1 MWLSLL
7 VLWAVA
13 ADEPPATAQT
23 RSGPP
28 IKQIVRKG
36 KIGASIE
43 YEDFREIYDRS
54 RDLAQRRHPFDG
66 SDYASRPYRVT
77 VMQGQAVFRYRE
89 RPLWLLHNFFSW
101 QMAGTA
107 EMPWSCESTVFV
119 LKGGH
124 PVTDRPASERPWRAE
139 EGRFTLLDPEDS
151 AEVSGD
157 FDAIE
162 PHPSQPLFAAIQRG
176 CCGSESR
183 VSIHDFEGRALC
195 APSNLLI
202 GWDYKTPDQPDVGT
216 WDRVRIEKGRVYCPD
231 GTRASIEAAAAA
243 RPERPIRKPRVRGS
257 GHRLRYSTNGGGWPR

>member
-7 VLWAVA
+7 VLWAGA
-13 ADEPPATAQT
+13 ADERPATAQT

-28 IKQIVRKG
+28 IKQIERKG
-36 KIGASIE
+36 KIGASIA
-43 YEDFREIYDRS
+43 YEELREIYDQS
-54 RDLAQRRHPFDG
+54 RDLAQRRHPFAG
-66 SDYASRPYRVT
+66 SDYVAHPYRAA
-77 VMQGQAVFRYRE
+77 VMQGQAVFHYRE
-89 RPLWLLHNFFSW
+89 RPLWLVHNFFCW

-107 EMPWSCESTVFV
+107 EMPWSCESTVYV

-124 PVTDRPASERPWRAE
+124 PVTDRPPSERPGSATE
-139 EGRFTLLDPEDS
+139 NGFTLLDPEDS

-162 PHPSQPLFAAIQRG
+162 PHPGQPLFAAIQRG

-183 VSIHDFEGRALC
+183 VSIHDFEGRTLC

-202 GWDYKTPDQPDVGT
+202 GWNDSVGT
-216 WDRVRIEKGRVYCPD
+216 WDKVRIEKGQVYCPD
-231 GTRASIEAAAAA
+231 GTRASIEATAAA

-257 GHRLRYSTNGGGWPR
+257 AHESRLSRRQGR